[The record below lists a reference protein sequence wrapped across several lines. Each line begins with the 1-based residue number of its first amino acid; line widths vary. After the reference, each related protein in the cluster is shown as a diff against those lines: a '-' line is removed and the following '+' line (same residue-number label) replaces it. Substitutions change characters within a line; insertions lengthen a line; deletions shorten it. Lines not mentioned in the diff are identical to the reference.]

1 MRWSFSGLLERGRAG
16 WSPYAGMLWA
26 AQCLACVAVAWIAA
40 RGIWWLAAPDS
51 TVLASKA
58 SPTLEEQSNRVTARH
73 FFDVEIAQRPA
84 AAPGADAA
92 PGGIDP
98 RWRLLGTYVDSGG
111 KSRVL
116 MALEGSAQV
125 VVAQIGDRL
134 PSGHTV
140 VEVLPERIVLDKGS
154 QRSELTLR
162 PTAQNGREQE
172 APGSRSGM
180 PSPPPP
186 SGPISFTKDSR

>member
-1 MRWSFSGLLERGRAG
+1 MRWNFSGLLSRARMG

-26 AQCLACVAVAWIAA
+26 VQCLACVAIAWIAA
-40 RGIWWLAAPDS
+40 QTIWWLATPSSAP
-51 TVLASKA
+51 LAGKA
-58 SPTLEEQSNRVTARH
+58 SLTLVEQSNRVTARH

-84 AAPGADAA
+84 AGPGADTP

-111 KSRVL
+111 KSRALLV
-116 MALEGSAQV
+116 LEGSAQV

-140 VEVLPERIVLDKGS
+140 MEVLPERIVLDKAS

-162 PTAQNGREQE
+162 PTAPNGREQE

-186 SGPISFTKDSR
+186 SGPISFTKDPR